1 MTPGASHLSRQLEGQ
16 VAFITGA
23 ASGIGRGIAEVLRS
37 RGASLVI
44 VDIDGD
50 AASRAAAEIAG
61 NSGAAM
67 GLPGDV
73 TDPSTLATAVD
84 TALERFGGIDICVA
98 NAGVIGGP
106 GFSERRDYS
115 DADWDATQAVNL
127 RGVVNTNDAVR
138 GQMAERGR
146 GRIINIA
153 SHGGRAPRADGSELG
168 TIQVPYGVSKAGVI
182 QWTMHLALQIAKQ
195 GITVNA
201 VCPGTLWTPMWER
214 IAVMRSQQQARYL
227 GMEPKDI
234 FERQIKSTIPLGRSQ
249 TPTDIG
255 NAVAFFASDD
265 ARIITGQALNVNG
278 GATMN

>member
-1 MTPGASHLSRQLEGQ
+1 MIAAGPVLSRQLEGQ

-23 ASGIGRGIAEVLRS
+23 ASGIGRGIAEVLHS
-37 RGASLVI
+37 RGASLI
-44 VDIDGD
+44 IMDIDGD
-50 AASRAAAEIAG
+50 AASQAAAEIAG
-61 NSGAAM
+61 NGGAAM
-67 GLPGDV
+67 GLSGDV
-73 TDPSTLATAVD
+73 TDSSTLTIAVD
-84 TALERFGGIDICVA
+84 TALDRFGAIDICVA

-106 GFSERRDYS
+106 GFSDRRDYS

-138 GQMAERGR
+138 GHMAERGG

-153 SHGGRAPRADGSELG
+153 SHGGRAPRGDGSELG
-168 TIQVPYGVSKAGVI
+168 SIQVPYGVSKAGVI
-182 QWTMHLALQIAKQ
+182 QWTMHLALQIAIH

-214 IAVMRSQQQARYL
+214 IGVMRSQQQPRYR
-227 GMEPKDI
+227 GMDSKEI
-234 FERQIKSTIPLGRSQ
+234 FNRLIKSAVPLGRPQ

-255 NAVAFFASDD
+255 NAVAFLASDD

>member
-1 MTPGASHLSRQLEGQ
+1 MTTAGPHLSRQLEGK
-16 VAFITGA
+16 VAFLTGA
-23 ASGIGRGIAEVLRS
+23 ASGIGRGIAEVLYS

-50 AASRAAAEIAG
+50 AASKTAGEIAG
-61 NSGAAM
+61 DSGAAL
-67 GLPGDV
+67 GLGGDV
-73 TDPSTLATAVD
+73 TDIGTLSAAVD
-84 TALERFGGIDICVA
+84 SALERFGEVDICVA

-106 GFSERRDYS
+106 GFTERRDYDDS
-115 DADWDATQAVNL
+115 DWDATQSVNL

-138 GQMAERGR
+138 GHMAERGS

-153 SHGGRAPRADGSELG
+153 SHGGRAPRGEGSELG

-182 QWTMHLALQIAKQ
+182 QWSMHLALQVAQ
-195 GITVNA
+195 HGITVNA

-214 IAVMRSQQQARYL
+214 IAIMRSQQQARYL
-227 GMEPKDI
+227 GMDAKEI
-234 FERQIKSTIPLGRSQ
+234 FEKQIKSGVPLGRPQ

-255 NAVAFFASDD
+255 NAVAFLASND

>member
-1 MTPGASHLSRQLEGQ
+1 MTTAGPHLSRQLEGQ
-16 VAFITGA
+16 VVFITGA
-23 ASGIGRGIAEVLRS
+23 ASGIGRGIAEVLHS

-50 AASRAAAEIAG
+50 AAAQAASEIAG
-61 NSGAAM
+61 NSGAAL
-67 GLPGDV
+67 GLAGDV
-73 TDPSTLATAVD
+73 TDSSTLTSAVD
-84 TALERFGGIDICVA
+84 AALSRFGEIDICVA

-106 GFSERRDYS
+106 GFTERRDYS
-115 DADWDATQAVNL
+115 DIDWDATQAVNL

-138 GQMAERGR
+138 GHMAERGR

-153 SHGGRAPRADGSELG
+153 SHGGRAPRGDGSELG

-182 QWTMHLALQIAKQ
+182 QWTMHLALQIAKH

-214 IAVMRSQQQARYL
+214 IAIMRSQQQTRYL
-227 GMEPKDI
+227 GMDSKDI
-234 FERQIKSTIPLGRSQ
+234 FDEQIKGTVPLGRPQ
-249 TPTDIG
+249 TPIDIG